1 LTPSDKPVD
10 VYGNPWPTLND
21 AGGDPSA
28 PPKGDEAETVAL
40 LKDLARGGPALELGI
55 GGGRIA
61 LPLAAEGIRVDGI
74 DSSPEMVAQLRSR
87 PRGAD
92 FSVTMGDFVDV
103 DVDGRYRLV
112 YVVANSFMNLA
123 TQERQVRC
131 LENVA
136 RHLTD
141 DGVFLA
147 ELLVPWSLGLQDDQ
161 YVRAE
166 SVRVDQVRLDVLR
179 HDGATQ
185 TLYENHVW
193 LSAQGVRLSPVI
205 TRYVWPSELDL
216 MARLAGLRLKDRWSG
231 WKREPFDSKS
241 RRFIAVYRR

>member
-1 LTPSDKPVD
+1 
-10 VYGNPWPTLND
+10 
-21 AGGDPSA
+21 
-28 PPKGDEAETVAL
+28 
-40 LKDLARGGPALELGI
+40 LKDLAGGGPALELGI

-61 LPLAAEGIRVDGI
+61 LPLAAGGIRVDGI
-74 DSSPEMVAQLRSR
+74 DGSPEMLAALRAAPGGR
-87 PRGAD
+87 D
-92 FSVTMGDFVDV
+92 LSVTIGDFVDV
-103 DVDGRYRLV
+103 DIAGRYRLI

-147 ELLVPWSLGLQDDQ
+147 ELLVPWYLGLQDDQ

-166 SVRVDQVRLDVLR
+166 SVRVDEVRLDVLR

-185 TLYENHVW
+185 TLFENHV
-193 LSAQGVRLSPVI
+193 SFSEGGIRLSPVI
-205 TRYVWPSELDL
+205 TRYVWPSELEL
-216 MARLAGLRLKDRWSG
+216 MARIAGLRLKDRWGG

-241 RRFIAVYRR
+241 RNFVAVFGR